1 MERTVTLS
9 APTQTRRDRGILS
22 LTWPIFIELL
32 LQMLV
37 GNADQAMVGA
47 FDPYGVGAIGNANQV
62 TNLVL
67 LVFSVISTA
76 STILISQYLGAEED
90 RRRVNETYTVSLV
103 VNGLF
108 GLAIGGL
115 LMVFCGPIF
124 TLMQVPAEIFDRACL
139 YLRII
144 GGGMVFQSVYLTFT
158 AFFRSNQM
166 MKESMIVAV
175 VMNLLN
181 IGGNAVLIGGAFG
194 LPALGVA
201 GAALS
206 SDLSRL
212 VGAVIIAVLFRRKFG
227 PVLSLKLLRPFP
239 THQLGRLLRIGVPA
253 GGESISYNLSQVCIQ
268 STCNLLPLFV
278 INTRVYANM
287 FATVT
292 YMFGSAI
299 SQAAQVLTARLMGA
313 ERIDDVDRL
322 VKRTLAA
329 SLAISGLMSVVML
342 TFCRPLLGLF
352 TQDPQVLELFR
363 LIMIVE
369 IPLELGRAVNMVM
382 CRALQACGDIR
393 FPITICIFSA
403 WLTAALGGFLLAVPL
418 GLGLVGLWIAMACDE
433 CLRALLFLWRWHSK
447 AWCRKHLL
455 SI

>member
-1 MERTVTLS
+1 MEQQ
-9 APTQTRRDRGILS
+9 APLRRREPGILS

-37 GNADQAMVGA
+37 GNADQVMVGH
-47 FDPYGVGAIGNANQV
+47 FDPNGVGAIGNANQI

-76 STILISQYLGAEED
+76 STILISRYLGAED
-90 RRRVNETYTVSLV
+90 KRRVNETYTLSLM
-103 VNGLF
+103 VNAIF
-108 GLAIGGL
+108 GLAVGAILIGL
-115 LMVFCGPIF
+115 CRPIF
-124 TLMQVPAEIFDRACL
+124 TLMQMPAEIMDRGCL

-144 GGGMVFQSVYLTFT
+144 GGGMVFQAIYLTFT

-175 VMNLLN
+175 TMNLLN

-206 SDLSRL
+206 SDISRV
-212 VGAVIIAVLFRRKFG
+212 VGVILIAVLFRRKFG

-239 THQLGRLLRIGVPA
+239 ADQLRRLLRIGIPA
-253 GGESISYNLSQVCIQ
+253 GGESISYNLSQVAIQ
-268 STCNLLPLFV
+268 SICNLFAIYV

-287 FATVT
+287 FAMLT

-299 SQAAQVLTARLMGA
+299 SQAGQVMVAHLMGA
-313 ERIDDVDRL
+313 DRIPDVERL
-322 VKRTLAA
+322 VKRTLLA
-329 SLAISGLMSVVML
+329 SLAISGLMAVILLV
-342 TFCRPLLGLF
+342 FCQPLLSLF

-363 LIMIVE
+363 IIMIIE

-403 WLTAALGGFLLAVPL
+403 WLTAVGGGFLLAVPM
-418 GLGLVGLWIAMACDE
+418 GLGLAGLWIAMACDE
-433 CLRALLFLWRWHSK
+433 CLRAVLFLLRWRSR
-447 AWCRKHLL
+447 AWCRKNVL
-455 SI
+455 SM

>member
-1 MERTVTLS
+1 MERTLPLS
-9 APTQTRRDRGILS
+9 APARARRERGILS

-47 FDPYGVGAIGNANQV
+47 FDPYGVGAIGNANQI

-108 GLAIGGL
+108 GLTIGGL
-115 LMVFCGPIF
+115 LMAFCGPIF

-144 GGGMVFQSVYLTFT
+144 GGGMVFQSMYLTFT

-166 MKESMIVAV
+166 MKESMLVAV

-212 VGAVIIAVLFRRKFG
+212 AGVVIIAVLFRRKFG

-299 SQAAQVLTARLMGA
+299 SQAAQVLAARLMGA
-313 ERIDDVDRL
+313 ERIDDTDRL

-329 SLAISGLMSVVML
+329 SLAISGFMSVVML

-352 TQDPQVLELFR
+352 TRDPQVLELFR

-433 CLRALLFLWRWHSK
+433 CLRALLFLWRWHSR

>member
-1 MERTVTLS
+1 MEQATVL
-9 APTQTRRDRGILS
+9 RRRESGILS

-37 GNADQAMVGA
+37 GNADQVMVGH
-47 FDPYGVGAIGNANQV
+47 FDPNGVGAIGNANQI

-67 LVFSVISTA
+67 LVFSVVSTA
-76 STILISQYLGAEED
+76 STILISRYLGAD
-90 RRRVNETYTVSLV
+90 DKRRVNETYTLSLL
-103 VNGLF
+103 VNGIF
-108 GLAIGGL
+108 GLAVGAL
-115 LMVFCGPIF
+115 LMVLCGPAF
-124 TLMQVPAEIFDRACL
+124 TLMQVPAEIFEKSCL

-144 GGGMVFQSVYLTFT
+144 GGGMVFQAIYLTFT

-206 SDLSRL
+206 SDISRA
-212 VGAVIIAVLFRRKFG
+212 VGVLLIVLLFRRKFG
-227 PVLSLKLLRPFP
+227 PVLSWKLLRPFP
-239 THQLGRLLRIGVPA
+239 VDQLRLLLRIGIPA
-253 GGESISYNLSQVCIQ
+253 GGESISYNLSQVAIQ
-268 STCNLLPLFV
+268 SICNLFAIFV

-287 FATVT
+287 FAMLT

-299 SQAAQVLTARLMGA
+299 SQAAQVMTAHLMGA
-313 ERIDDVDRL
+313 DRVADVDRL

-329 SLAISGLMSVVML
+329 AITISCLVAVVL
-342 TFCRPLLGLF
+342 LIFCQPLLRLF
-352 TQDPQVLELFR
+352 TQDPQVLDLFR
-363 LIMIVE
+363 VIMIIE

-393 FPITICIFSA
+393 FPITICVFSA
-403 WLTAALGGFLLAVPL
+403 WLTAVGGGFLLAVPL
-418 GLGLVGLWIAMACDE
+418 GLGLAGLWIAMACDE
-433 CLRALLFLWRWHSK
+433 CLRAVLFLLRWHSR
-447 AWCRKHLL
+447 AWCRKNVL
-455 SI
+455 SM

>member
-9 APTQTRRDRGILS
+9 APTRTRRDRGILS

-212 VGAVIIAVLFRRKFG
+212 VGVVIIAVLFRRKFG

-403 WLTAALGGFLLAVPL
+403 WLTAVGGGFVLAVPM
-418 GLGLVGLWIAMACDE
+418 GLGLAGLWIAMACDE
-433 CLRALLFLWRWHSK
+433 CLRAVLFLLRWRSG
-447 AWCRKHLL
+447 AWCRKNLL
-455 SI
+455 SM

>member
-1 MERTVTLS
+1 MEQQ
-9 APTQTRRDRGILS
+9 APLRRREPGILS

-37 GNADQAMVGA
+37 GNADQVMVGH
-47 FDPYGVGAIGNANQV
+47 FDPNGVGAIGNANQI

-76 STILISQYLGAEED
+76 STILLSRYLGAED
-90 RRRVNETYTVSLV
+90 KRRVNETYTLSLV
-103 VNGLF
+103 VNALF
-108 GLAIGGL
+108 GLAVGAILIGL
-115 LMVFCGPIF
+115 CGPIF
-124 TLMQVPAEIFDRACL
+124 TLMQMPAEIMDRSCL

-144 GGGMVFQSVYLTFT
+144 GGGMVFQAVYLTFT

-175 VMNLLN
+175 TMNLLN

-206 SDLSRL
+206 SDISRV
-212 VGAVIIAVLFRRKFG
+212 VGVILIAVLFRRKFG

-239 THQLGRLLRIGVPA
+239 ADQLRRLLRIGIPA
-253 GGESISYNLSQVCIQ
+253 GGESVSYNLSQVAIQ
-268 STCNLLPLFV
+268 SICNLFAIFV

-287 FATVT
+287 FAMLT

-299 SQAAQVLTARLMGA
+299 SQAAQVMAAHLMGA
-313 ERIDDVDRL
+313 G
-322 VKRTLAA
+322 RTED
-329 SLAISGLMSVVML
+329 LAISGLMAVVL
-342 TFCRPLLGLF
+342 LVFCQPLLGLF
-352 TQDPQVLELFR
+352 TKDPQVLELFR
-363 LIMIVE
+363 IIMIIE

-403 WLTAALGGFLLAVPL
+403 WLTAVGGGFVLAVPM
-418 GLGLVGLWIAMACDE
+418 GLGLAGLWIAMACDE
-433 CLRALLFLWRWHSK
+433 CLRAVLFLLRWRSG
-447 AWCRKHLL
+447 AWCRKNLL
-455 SI
+455 SM

>member
-1 MERTVTLS
+1 MERTLTKTPVV
-9 APTQTRRDRGILS
+9 ARREPGILS

-37 GNADQAMVGA
+37 GNADQAMVGQ
-47 FDPYGVGAIGNANQV
+47 FDPNGVGAIGNANQI
-62 TNLVL
+62 TSLVL
-67 LVFSVISTA
+67 LVFSVICTA
-76 STILISQYLGAEED
+76 STILVSQYLGAED
-90 RRRVNETYTVSLV
+90 HKRVNETYTVSLL
-103 VNGLF
+103 VNGCF
-108 GLAIGGL
+108 GLLIGGL
-115 LMVFCGPIF
+115 LIAFCGPIF
-124 TLMQVPAEIFDRACL
+124 TLMQVPAEILDRACL

-194 LPALGVA
+194 LPAMGVA

-206 SDLSRL
+206 SDISRV
-212 VGAVIIAVLFRRKFG
+212 VGVVLIAVLFRRRFG

-239 THQLGRLLRIGVPA
+239 ADQLKRLLRIGIPA

-268 STCNLLPLFV
+268 SICNLFAIFV

-299 SQAAQVLTARLMGA
+299 SQAAQVMVARLMGA

-322 VKRTLAA
+322 VKRTLLA
-329 SLAISGLMSVVML
+329 SLAISGLMSVVL
-342 TFCRPLLGLF
+342 LVFCRPLLGLF
-352 TQDPQVLELFR
+352 TQDTQVLDLFQ
-363 LIMIVE
+363 LIMVVE
-369 IPLELGRAVNMVM
+369 IPLELGRAVNMTM

-403 WLTAALGGFLLAVPL
+403 WLTAALGGFILAVPM
-418 GLGLVGLWIAMACDE
+418 GMGLVGLWIAMACDE
-433 CLRALLFLWRWHSK
+433 CLRALLFLWRWHSR

-455 SI
+455 SL